1 MAKTVSL
8 HGPGTNRP
16 WRSLGDVTLNSITAQ
31 ISTTKVLD
39 EGTLYKVDGKPAR
52 VKFVEFGQYQVLW
65 QK

>member
-8 HGPGTNRP
+8 QGPGTSNP
-16 WRSLGDVTLNSITAQ
+16 WRSLGDVTLDAITAQ

-52 VKFVEFGQYQVLW
+52 VKFIELGQYKVLW